1 MPQRW
6 REERNMED
14 EEIKTPNGE
23 GGNNSSVDIE
33 TAKKIID
40 DYKQNYVPK
49 EEYEK
54 KCQENAQLLQAYANG
69 ETGKQEQVPEPQIDL
84 AELRNSLFNQEN
96 SNLEYARK
104 ALQLREELIKR
115 GDQDPFLPK
124 GTNVNITNEDVE
136 KAEQVA
142 EVFKHCIE
150 YAEGDSEAFTN
161 ELQRLTKESMPMKF
175 IRR

>member
-1 MPQRW
+1 MA
-6 REERNMED
+6 EEEKD
-14 EEIKTPNGE
+14 KSPNGE

-40 DYKQNYVPK
+40 NYKENYVPK

-69 ETGKQEQVPEPQIDL
+69 ETSKNETEPEQEIDL
-84 AELRNSLFNQEN
+84 SELRNSLFNQEN
-96 SNLEYARK
+96 SNLEYAKK
-104 ALQLREELIKR
+104 ALQLRDELLKR

-124 GTNVNITNEDVE
+124 GTNVSITNEDIQ

-142 EVFKHCIE
+142 EVFKHCID

-175 IRR
+175 MRK